1 MNWSLNELEAMCRKA
16 ARGAGYSWGL
26 AEEAGKATRWLA
38 AAGLPGPAC
47 LLHLLEAVDSRDF
60 ACFTPDITDAT
71 CTASQGFLCPLLTGA
86 ALCDGALGPLPSQG
100 LRLMNLSSPL
110 LLLPFVVTTFETAQ
124 LSWTRVKLSVDQGV
138 VSRDGPALDLAC
150 PQADVAVLEP
160 IAAVGGRPLAVQTR
174 AILAA
179 DTCTRLAAFAHR
191 TFAPATE
198 ASRLAGAGAGLSDN
212 D

>member
-47 LLHLLEAVDSRDF
+47 LLHLLKAVDGRDF
-60 ACFTPDITDAT
+60 AGFTPDITDAT
-71 CTASQGFLCPLLTGA
+71 CTASLGFLCPLLTGA
-86 ALCDGALGPLPSQG
+86 ALCDGAFGPPPSQV

-110 LLLPFVVTTFETAQ
+110 LLLPFVLTTFETAQ
-124 LSWTRVKLSVDQGV
+124 LRWTRVQLSVDQGV
-138 VSRDGPALDLAC
+138 VSRDGAVLDLAC
-150 PQADVAVLEP
+150 PQADVAILEP
-160 IAAVGGRPLAVQTR
+160 YATVGGRPLAVQTR

-179 DTCTRLAAFAHR
+179 DTCTRLEAFAHR
-191 TFAPATE
+191 TFAPATK
-198 ASRLAGAGAGLSDN
+198 ASRLAGAGAGLLDN

>member
-16 ARGAGYSWGL
+16 VRGAGYSWGL

-47 LLHLLEAVDSRDF
+47 LLHLLEAVDNRDF
-60 ACFTPDITDAT
+60 ASFTPNITDAT
-71 CTASQGFLCPLLTGA
+71 CTASHGFLCPLMTGTA
-86 ALCDGALGPLPSQG
+86 MCDGALGPPPSQG
-100 LRLMNLSSPL
+100 LRLLNLSSPL
-110 LLLPFVVTTFETAQ
+110 LLLPFVVTAFETVQ
-124 LSWTRVKLSVDQGV
+124 LSWTRVQLSAYQGV
-138 VSRDGPALDLAC
+138 VSWDGAVLDLAR

-160 IAAVGGRPLAVQTR
+160 IAVAGCRPLAVQTR
-174 AILAA
+174 AILEAK
-179 DTCTRLAAFAHR
+179 TCTRLEAFAHR
-191 TFAPATE
+191 TFAPSTE

>member
-47 LLHLLEAVDSRDF
+47 LLHLFEAVDSRDF
-60 ACFTPDITDAT
+60 ASFKPNITDAT
-71 CTASQGFLCPLLTGA
+71 CTASHGFLCPLMTGTA
-86 ALCDGALGPLPSQG
+86 MCDGALGPPPPQG
-100 LRLMNLSSPL
+100 LRLVNLSSPL
-110 LLLPFVVTTFETAQ
+110 LLLPFVVTAFEIVQ
-124 LSWTRVKLSVDQGV
+124 LSWIRVQLSACQGV
-138 VSRDGPALDLAC
+138 ISWDGAELDLAR

-160 IAAVGGRPLAVQTR
+160 IAVAGGRPLAVQTR
-174 AILAA
+174 AILEAE
-179 DTCTRLAAFAHR
+179 TCTRLEAFAHR

-198 ASRLAGAGAGLSDN
+198 ASRLAGAGAGLLDN